1 MRRLIRADIRR
12 FLAKPSF
19 YVVLAAALA
28 LTVLNHP
35 ADSAGEQI
43 EMYKSSLGTLYLFL
57 VSMPVFLGIYGD
69 EIKSGVRISAIG
81 RGIHRKKI
89 VMAKLCDVA
98 IIMLGCFIL
107 AFVLILVRNSFTD
120 LAITPS
126 QNLMLFV
133 YCIFCVIRSVG
144 YFALASLVVFLSWSS
159 ASGLFVLIVYSL
171 ILNMVLKG
179 IQTKFTVPV
188 YDISFD
194 GLMDEAYAHIQVG
207 QPGICLIAAVIIYIC
222 LVVYLTNKF
231 FKRKELAL

>member
-1 MRRLIRADIRR
+1 
-12 FLAKPSF
+12 
-19 YVVLAAALA
+19 
-28 LTVLNHP
+28 
-35 ADSAGEQI
+35 
-43 EMYKSSLGTLYLFL
+43 
-57 VSMPVFLGIYGD
+57 
-69 EIKSGVRISAIG
+69 
-81 RGIHRKKI
+81 
-89 VMAKLCDVA
+89 MAKLCDVA
-98 IIMLGCFIL
+98 IIMLGCFIV
-107 AFVLILVRNSFTD
+107 AFVLIVVRNSFTD

-171 ILNMVLKG
+171 ILNIVLKG
-179 IQTKFTVPV
+179 IQSKFTVPV

-207 QPGICLIAAVIIYIC
+207 QPGICLIAAVLIYIC